1 MHHVLW
7 FSKQSQTLGQTRP
20 RWQMPNLRPCS
31 TFGGLCLQ
39 VNKLTLDAWSNWNAH
54 VTECRPHSLP
64 TWETAA
70 FTGPLLANAFLA
82 VFRSNMTFESSI
94 RDIMRTIVSHIFIIW
109 TMNSSRCSSHFLF
122 HVLQGQEIPT
132 TIAASWLNWII
143 LRFTFLLPLNYLL
156 NINAFIFHWLG
167 MNCCSRMVRG
177 GGPGGPVPYRVYVDS
192 CMVILCLLA
201 LAPASPLIAPACLLY
216 FLLCQP
222 IFRCKQLATT
232 SSGCLE

>member
-1 MHHVLW
+1 V
-7 FSKQSQTLGQTRP
+7 S
-20 RWQMPNLRPCS
+20 
-31 TFGGLCLQ
+31 
-39 VNKLTLDAWSNWNAH
+39 
-54 VTECRPHSLP
+54 SL
-64 TWETAA
+64 
-70 FTGPLLANAFLA
+70 
-82 VFRSNMTFESSI
+82 
-94 RDIMRTIVSHIFIIW
+94 
-109 TMNSSRCSSHFLF
+109 NSSSDLSHYYS
-122 HVLQGQEIPT
+122 VSYVQGREIPT

-156 NINAFIFHWLG
+156 NINAFIFHWFG

-222 IFRCKQLATT
+222 LFRCKQLCLPLPAVFRL
-232 SSGCLE
+232 SSALNSKVSLTRCWSSLHAHRECNLRLSTQIRRRGIAMAVPFSLIVCS